1 MKRKI
6 AIITILIVAFIIV
19 GTVFGYFQHRRVE
32 QKEQEKQKK
41 EEYLLSI
48 KDDLYKK
55 IEDNQKYNMKDGS
68 AIYFKEGN
76 RFIWYMDDSDH
87 ENYYY
92 AGTYDVY
99 QGKTAEQYILNDAEN
114 SDMTSEELDIYYSN
128 GATSDLYQK
137 GNLMCL
143 VLHNERAVFE
153 ETNFDEKSDTNY
165 IGFYSNGY
173 YWAISMN
180 NRENFEFYQPEL
192 FYIYK

>member
-76 RFIWYMDDSDH
+76 RFIWSRH
-87 ENYYY
+87 C
-92 AGTYDVY
+92 
-99 QGKTAEQYILNDAEN
+99 QQ
-114 SDMTSEELDIYYSN
+114 
-128 GATSDLYQK
+128 
-137 GNLMCL
+137 
-143 VLHNERAVFE
+143 
-153 ETNFDEKSDTNY
+153 
-165 IGFYSNGY
+165 
-173 YWAISMN
+173 
-180 NRENFEFYQPEL
+180 
-192 FYIYK
+192 